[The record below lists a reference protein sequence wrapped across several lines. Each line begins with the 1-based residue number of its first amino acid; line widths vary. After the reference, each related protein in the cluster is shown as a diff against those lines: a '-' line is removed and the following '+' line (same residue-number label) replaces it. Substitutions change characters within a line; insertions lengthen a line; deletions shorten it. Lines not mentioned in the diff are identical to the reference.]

1 MRQKTNRKQFGAA
14 RRLANALFCLW
25 TLLFIG
31 QQTNIAAQ
39 TVAEKR
45 FRPQLIVQTGH
56 SEQVEDIAFSFDEKI
71 LASGGRDGAVKLW
84 DTASGMEFLTIGGHS
99 NALAFSPISYV
110 LAHGND
116 KDIEIWD
123 AAASEKIQTLT
134 GHTGI
139 VTAVAFSPDGKI
151 LASTGEDGT
160 FRIWNLESGKLAA
173 TLNAGVANIG
183 SVAFSSDGQ
192 TIAVAGLIAVELWDL
207 KTKDSF
213 AVIDL
218 YKSSLINRYVAFS
231 PDGKTL
237 AIAGAS
243 TNDETPVTI
252 NFWDMASQKL
262 LRRIDTQTSPKRMP
276 HIAYSA
282 DGTSI
287 AFAGAG
293 RTAIYNAATGEEI
306 WHLDEAATAVAYSP
320 KDNFF
325 AAGFWGKMTLWD
337 AKLKNE
343 NARTFGGHSPTI
355 GAVAFSRDM
364 QTLAMA
370 TRGNKTKIWD
380 LKKGEM
386 SYTIEDAENISNAVA
401 FSPTNP
407 QILAVGGWRGVGK
420 EGSAILWNTASKT
433 ATRLPGK
440 NLSLFQA
447 FSPDGNTLANAETDV
462 KFYDIK
468 SGAQRG
474 IFLPGEA
481 PTLAFNS
488 DGTKMVAA
496 IYDKGIYL
504 WDVKSE
510 KPKLLWQPPQTF
522 RSCTF
527 AVAYSPREDL
537 VASGGCDATVR
548 IIDVAT
554 GAVIRTLTGH
564 KGGIYALAFSPDGKY
579 LATGAGA
586 VDTGFSSAMLGK
598 DNTISI
604 WTVGGGAK
612 VRVLTGHEAGLR
624 SVEYTPDGKF
634 LITGSADGTVKI
646 WRAESGKLLV
656 SLIAIDKNDW
666 AVITPE
672 GLFDASE
679 GAQRLMYW
687 RVGKEIVA
695 LEQLKNRYYAPGLLA
710 KVLQGET
717 LPRVG
722 EFAVTLYPRV
732 EIGQPSEN
740 SNQLNLKLENRG
752 GGIGRVEVRVN
763 GSELVSDARVG
774 KTVDPK
780 AASVDLSI
788 EIPAEKLRAGANKV
802 EIIAWNLEGDVRSK
816 NIETVINSDG
826 AKKGVEVVKIP
837 SAKKPSEINFYAVV
851 SGISDY
857 EGGELDLRY
866 AAKDAEDI
874 AKALTLAARKYFCN
888 DELANKK
895 PCERVHIKLLSTE
908 KDKESQFAG
917 LPDVPDFQRLE
928 PTKIVYKNVFAE
940 IAAKAKP
947 EDVVVVYL
955 SGHGTSITSD
965 EAVKESAFPDMYLYA
980 TRDAATLDR
989 AAMVNETVRDAKTVS
1004 SLELAKWVSEIKAD
1018 KKVMILD
1025 TCAAGAA
1032 QKDLVSQTKA
1042 VDALQVR
1049 SIDRLR
1055 ERTGFYILMG
1065 SAADAVSYEAN
1076 EFRQGLLTYSLIEAM
1091 TTNKVLRDGKF
1102 LDVENWFA
1110 FAEEKVETLAKGIGG
1125 IQRPSYFKSNYAK
1138 TFDIGRI
1145 ERDEQKLIPIAQR
1158 VPLILQPELRE
1169 KDKFTDKER
1178 LTEKLE
1184 IKLFEQSASSSRG
1197 EGAAV
1202 NYIKAT
1208 NAANGLSPRGFYTV
1222 NADGTITIDVSL
1234 VRDEEELTKIKVTA
1248 GREEVVEKLLREILK
1263 VAPGKK

>member
-1 MRQKTNRKQFGAA
+1 MRQKTNQKQFGA
-14 RRLANALFCLW
+14 RRRSAKAIFCLW
-25 TLLFIG
+25 ALLFIW
-31 QQTNIAAQ
+31 QQADVAAQ
-39 TVAEKR
+39 TTPERR

-71 LASGGRDGAVKLW
+71 LVSGGRDGTVKLW
-84 DTASGMEFLTIGGHS
+84 DTASGLEFLTIGGHT
-99 NALAFSPISYV
+99 NALAFSPNSYV
-110 LAHGND
+110 LAHGNE
-116 KDIEIWD
+116 KDVEIWD
-123 AAASEKIQTLT
+123 AANSEKIQTLT

-139 VTAVAFSPDGKI
+139 VTAVAFSPDGRT

-160 FRIWNLESGKLAA
+160 FRLWDLESGKLVE
-173 TLNAGVANIG
+173 TLRTFFPNIG
-183 SVAFSSDGQ
+183 SVAFSPDGQ
-192 TIAVAGLIAVELWDL
+192 TIAVASLFAVELWDL

-213 AVIDL
+213 GTIDL
-218 YKSSLINRYVAFS
+218 YQNSFINRYVTFS

-237 AIAGAS
+237 AVSGAS

-252 NFWDMASQKL
+252 NFWDMATQKL
-262 LRRIDTQTSPKRMP
+262 LRRIETKTLPRRIP
-276 HIAYSA
+276 HLAYSPDA
-282 DGTSI
+282 ATI

-293 RTAIYNAATGEEI
+293 RIAIYNAATGEEI
-306 WHLDEAATAVAYSP
+306 WHLDDAATAVAYSP
-320 KDNFF
+320 KGNFF

-337 AKLKNE
+337 AELKNE
-343 NARTFGGHSPTI
+343 NARMFGGHSPTV

-386 SYTIEDAENISNAVA
+386 SYTIEEAENISNAVA

-407 QILAVGGWRGVGK
+407 QILAVGGWSGVGK

-433 ATRLPGK
+433 ATRLPSK
-440 NLSLFQA
+440 NLSLSQA
-447 FSPDGNTLANAETDV
+447 FSPDGNTLANGETDV
-462 KFYDIK
+462 KFYDVK
-468 SGAQRG
+468 SGAQPK
-474 IFLPGEA
+474 IALPGEA

-504 WDVKSE
+504 WDAKSD
-510 KPKLLWQPPQTF
+510 KPKLLWQPPRALQG
-522 RSCTF
+522 CTF
-527 AVAYSPREDL
+527 SVAYSPREDL
-537 VASGGCDATVR
+537 VASGGCDGIVR
-548 IIDVAT
+548 IIDAAT
-554 GAVIRTLTGH
+554 GAVIHTLTGH

-579 LATGAGA
+579 LASGGGA

-679 GAQRLMYW
+679 GAQQLMYW

-710 KVLQGET
+710 KILKGEP

-732 EIGQPSEN
+732 KIEQSGQN

-763 GSELVSDARVG
+763 GSELASDARVG
-774 KTVDPK
+774 RTIDPK

-788 EIPAEKLRAGANKV
+788 AIPKEKLRAGANRV
-802 EIIAWNLEGDVRSK
+802 EVVAWNLEGDVRSK
-816 NIETVINSDG
+816 NIETIINSE
-826 AKKGVEVVKIP
+826 AEKKGVEVIKIP
-837 SAKKPSEINFYAVV
+837 TAKKPSEINFYAVV

-874 AKALTLAARKYFCN
+874 SKALVLAARKYFCN

-908 KDKESQFAG
+908 KEKESQFAG

-928 PTKIVYKNVFAE
+928 PTKNNYKNVFAE
-940 IAAKAKP
+940 VAAKAKP

-965 EAVKESAFPDMYLYA
+965 EAVKESAFPDMYLYG
-980 TRDAATLDR
+980 TRDATTLDR
-989 AAMVNETVRDAKTVS
+989 AAMVNETEREAKTVS

-1032 QKDLVSQTKA
+1032 QKDLVSQSKA

-1076 EFRQGLLTYSLIEAM
+1076 EYRQGLLTYSLIEAM
-1091 TTNKVLRDGKF
+1091 TTGSVLRDGKF
-1102 LDVENWFA
+1102 LDVESWLA

-1125 IQRPSYFKSNYAK
+1125 VQRPSFFKSNYAK

-1145 ERDEQKLIPIAQR
+1145 ERDEQKLIPLAQR

-1169 KDKFTDKER
+1169 RDKFTDRER

-1184 IKLFEQSASSSRG
+1184 IKLLEQSASTARG
-1197 EGAAV
+1197 EGTAV

-1208 NAANGLSPRGFYTV
+1208 SAANGLSPRGFYAV
-1222 NADGTITIDVSL
+1222 NPDGTITIDVSL
-1234 VRDEEELTKIKVTA
+1234 VRDEEELTKVKVT
-1248 GREEVVEKLLREILK
+1248 GNKEEIIEKLLREIVK
-1263 VAPGKK
+1263 VAQGKN